1 MREYAQQWAIS
12 LRNFKEYW
20 DVIETDKSILG
31 GAIWE
36 WANHG
41 IAKKKMAHL

>member
-1 MREYAQQWAIS
+1 MREYAHAMGNS
-12 LRNFKEYW
+12 LGNFKEYW